1 MDYGSR
7 SAGPGEGSRRVR
19 IREGESGV
27 DPRAHPLRALPV
39 PWVSGRSDPPPRI
52 PPCGSDEIFA
62 SNRQARGHRHIQ
74 ESPNIRLSAK
84 GGDAS
89 IRSIKAWKMQT
100 ICQTP

>member
-1 MDYGSR
+1 MARTSFAFKKDEDLTLRVFIGKNL
-7 SAGPGEGSRRVR
+7 GEV
-19 IREGESGV
+19 
-27 DPRAHPLRALPV
+27 
-39 PWVSGRSDPPPRI
+39 
-52 PPCGSDEIFA
+52 FA
-62 SNRQARGHRHIQ
+62 SDRQAMTHRHIR

>member
-1 MDYGSR
+1 MAIPQSGSMAR
-7 SAGPGEGSRRVR
+7 TSF
-19 IREGESGV
+19 
-27 DPRAHPLRALPV
+27 ALKKDEDFILSV
-39 PWVSGRSDPPPRI
+39 FIDRNLV
-52 PPCGSDEIFA
+52 EIFA

-84 GGDAS
+84 DGDAS